1 MSGIVTGALLAVARG
16 AGETAPLLFTS
27 FGSPYMEVNIFKPMG
42 SLPQTIFNYATS
54 PYADWHDLAWGAAFV
69 LLVMVLV
76 LNIVTKLVTSRW
88 KIQF

>member
-1 MSGIVTGALLAVARG
+1 MARG

-27 FGSPYMEVNIFKPMG
+27 FGSPYMVVNIFKPMG

-54 PYADWHDLAWGAAFV
+54 PYEEWHSLAWGAAFV
-69 LLVMVLV
+69 LLVIVLV

-88 KIQF
+88 KVQF

>member
-1 MSGIVTGALLAVARG
+1 
-16 AGETAPLLFTS
+16 
-27 FGSPYMEVNIFKPMG
+27 MG

-54 PYADWHDLAWGAAFV
+54 PYAEWHSLAWGAAFV
-69 LLVMVLV
+69 LLVIVLA

>member
-1 MSGIVTGALLAVARG
+1 
-16 AGETAPLLFTS
+16 
-27 FGSPYMEVNIFKPMG
+27 MG
-42 SLPQTIFNYATS
+42 SLPQIIFNYATS

-69 LLVMVLV
+69 LLAIVLV